1 MPQILI
7 VEDEIAD
14 CDAMAE
20 ILGDCGYATLKA
32 HTVDAALAI
41 LEETTPDIILSDTM
55 MPAVDGGVLMR
66 IARGDRRLRKV
77 PFVTVSAKA
86 MATDKAEAF
95 AAGASGFIP
104 KPFTAVDLLAEVM
117 RQLARKSA

>member
-7 VEDEIAD
+7 VDDEIDD

-86 MATDKAEAF
+86 MARDKAEAL
-95 AAGASGFIP
+95 ATGASGFVP

-117 RQLARKSA
+117 RQLARKAA